1 MKKRKK
7 KPYFESWYFR
17 EQAVDGTCEFTVRI
31 DYDEEGRMTGSLEME
46 MPCGKWC
53 FTYAHPVNMNLRG
66 SIFLVLDRCVFTEA
80 CIHLDIDE
88 PGLSIKGDIWF
99 ERDFC
104 TGIPI
109 LGLGR
114 KIWAMEQELSG
125 ELWVNGREL
134 TFDRGKGYLEA
145 RRGEKLAPSEPSSLD
160 GARPQLWSQSNWFGE
175 KPFRIVCIGQGRKYY
190 AVIDQD
196 GYPIRLA
203 WWKGA
208 KLEYVCESAFRM
220 RQGRYVLEGWRAEE
234 TAPDQLDQ
242 TVRYRL
248 THDGDVLFDEISR
261 RAGYVCTEFFTED
274 R

>member
-1 MKKRKK
+1 MKKRTK

-17 EQAVDGTCEFTVRI
+17 EQALDGTCEFTVRI
-31 DYDEEGRMTGSLEME
+31 DYDEEGRMTGSLDVE
-46 MPCGKWC
+46 MPSGKWH

-109 LGLGR
+109 VGLGR

-125 ELWVNGREL
+125 ELWVNGRE
-134 TFDRGKGYLEA
+134 FSFVGGKGYLEA
-145 RRGEKLAPSEPSSLD
+145 RLGREVETSE
-160 GARPQLWSQSNWFGE
+160 AACPQLWTQCNWFGE
-175 KPFRIVCIGQGRKYY
+175 KPLRIVCGGWNRKCF
-190 AVIDQD
+190 AVIDQG

-208 KLEYVCESAFRM
+208 KLEYACESAFRM
-220 RQGRYVLEGWRAEE
+220 GQGRYVLEGWRAQE
-234 TAPDQLDQ
+234 TNSDQPDQ

-248 THDGDVLFDEISR
+248 THGSDVLFDEISQ
-261 RAGYVCTEFFTED
+261 RAGYIYGSK
-274 R
+274 